1 MDKFTIRNTEPDIRQ
16 YASSSEISTKK
27 HVCKCCQKKFTQESY
42 ILHTSLKLNNKNA
55 IFLKKTKY
63 KKVYILSYLC
73 QYPPPPFPP
82 PPSFIYLCEN
92 IYKVITLCLS
102 IFMYQEDY
110 IILCESVGCCFNS
123 DNHSSIKEHYRTF
136 PEHRLN
142 NSSEDVFVLPK
153 TGIYGDL
160 QTTEASQCP
169 QCLKNFSSAVSLK
182 NHKISCRGRGVIR

>member
-1 MDKFTIRNTEPDIRQ
+1 M
-16 YASSSEISTKK
+16 
-27 HVCKCCQKKFTQESY
+27 H
-42 ILHTSLKLNNKNA
+42 
-55 IFLKKTKY
+55 
-63 KKVYILSYLC
+63 
-73 QYPPPPFPP
+73 
-82 PPSFIYLCEN
+82 PPSLIYLCEN

-110 IILCESVGCCFNS
+110 IILCESVGCCFNA